1 MGSYALSKKAV
12 ADLSAIWNYTVD
24 VWSEKQADKY
34 YFMLLSFCQDL
45 ADGKIAGKKYSMV
58 EEDLLGFRAGK
69 HVIFY
74 QQETTRKIFVVR
86 FLHTSMDIKSRM
98 EDG

>member
-24 VWSEKQADKY
+24 TWSEKQADKY

-45 ADGKIAGKKYSMV
+45 VDGKIAGKQYPMV
-58 EEDLLGFRAGK
+58 EENLLGFRAGK

-74 QQETTRKIFVVR
+74 RQEAHRKIFVLR
-86 FLHTSMDIKSRM
+86 ILHSSMDIKSRM
-98 EDG
+98 EED